1 MMMMMIHFNFS
12 NKPFVLLLFSSSCI
26 APLDRPVID
35 DGMMLIDADGIQI
48 QIAIPVPPTGM
59 YNPHE
64 IPLNK
69 KASNDSLDRDNID
82 GRGLFDGCT
91 SVPQSGL
98 SPPPHG
104 VNVNTDK
111 SLINMGSYSIRT
123 DQKVLHCSWHPHDN
137 CLAVAGSAGLY
148 IYKL

>member
-1 MMMMMIHFNFS
+1 
-12 NKPFVLLLFSSSCI
+12 
-26 APLDRPVID
+26 
-35 DGMMLIDADGIQI
+35 MMLIDADGIQI

-91 SVPQSGL
+91 SESGW
-98 SPPPHG
+98 
-104 VNVNTDK
+104 
-111 SLINMGSYSIRT
+111 
-123 DQKVLHCSWHPHDN
+123 SWWVRRDEVIHVMVMN
-137 CLAVAGSAGLY
+137 
-148 IYKL
+148 